1 MTKLFQDVRY
11 GLRVLLKSPGFSLIA
26 VLTLGLGIGATT
38 SLFSVVNGVLLDPL
52 PYPKADQLVEIAAK
66 APPFSES
73 SVSYPNFLDWVREN
87 HTFESLAGYRPSE
100 LSLTG
105 SGDALELKTMQVSA
119 SFFPLLGVQPII
131 GRNFAPE
138 EDKRRAA
145 PVVMLSY
152 GLWKTKF
159 GGSPAILGK
168 TLTLS
173 GRGYRVIGVVP
184 ANFYFCCE
192 ATDFRLGDAYTPIGS
207 WDNPDLYE
215 RSDHMGTFAVGRV
228 KPGVTVKQ
236 ARADMDRVA
245 RDLAAEYPDVDKKEG
260 VWIAPLQDRMVQDV
274 KPMLLVLLAA
284 VGFVLLIACANV
296 ANLLLAR
303 AMGRRREFAIRSVL
317 GASRRRVV
325 RQLLTESLLLSIAGG
340 GLGLLFASWGTQA
353 GLNILP
359 EALPRAGDVR
369 MDLRVLIFTL
379 GVTVLASIL
388 FGLAPAL
395 RTSRSDLHTALKEG
409 GRAASSARH
418 RTQAIFVV
426 AELALAVVLLVGAG
440 LTLRSLAHL
449 WSIRLGFNPKNVE
462 TFTVTLPPPRVKGTP
477 EEVWAGLRQ
486 LTAAISSIPGVESA
500 SLTDGAEPMH
510 GDDEWLLWI
519 EGRPKPE
526 SNDEMI
532 SALSYIVSPGYWKT
546 MQIPLL
552 RGRLLTER
560 DNAHSPAVCVIDE
573 NFARQYF
580 ADQDPIGQR
589 LNVGGADAD
598 QQYEIVG
605 VVGHVNQWGLDS
617 DPTGPVKIQ
626 LYTLV
631 QQFPAKWTSSAS
643 FYVHD
648 FVARTDRPN
657 YPSADAIRGA
667 IERMNSEQVAYDF
680 ESEDRIV
687 SDTLASRWFGMILLG
702 AFAAVAL
709 VLASIG
715 IYGVMSYVA
724 GERTHEIGIRMALG
738 AQREDVLKIVMADAA
753 RMTLIGVPIGLAAA
767 AILTAQMR
775 EMLFGVSATDA
786 PTFAGVAILLSVVAL
801 AACYVPA
808 QRAMRVDP
816 NVALRCE

>member
-1 MTKLFQDVRY
+1 MTRLFQDVRY
-11 GLRVLLKSPGFSLIA
+11 GLRMLLRSPGFLLIA

-38 SLFSVVNGVLLDPL
+38 ALFTVVNGVLLDPL
-52 PYPKADQLVEIAAK
+52 PYPKADQLVEVAAK

-73 SVSYPNFLDWVREN
+73 SISYPNFLDWVREN
-87 HTFESLAGYRPSE
+87 HTFGSLAGYRPSE
-100 LSLTG
+100 LTLTG

-119 SFFPLLGVQPII
+119 SFFPLLGVKPLI
-131 GRNFAPE
+131 GRSFAPE
-138 EDKRRAA
+138 EDKRGAA

-159 GGSPAILGK
+159 GGSPAILGE
-168 TLTLS
+168 TLMLS

-184 ANFYFCCE
+184 ASFYFCCE

-207 WDNPDLYE
+207 WDNPDLYQ
-215 RSDHMGTFAVGRV
+215 RSDHMGIFAVGRM
-228 KPGVTVKQ
+228 KPGVTVDR
-236 ARADMDRVA
+236 ARSDMDRVA

-260 VWIAPLQDRMVQDV
+260 VWIAPLKERMVQDV
-274 KPMLLVLLAA
+274 EPMLVVLLAA

-317 GASRRRVV
+317 GASRGRVV
-325 RQLLTESLLLSIAGG
+325 RQLLTESLLLSAAGG
-340 GLGLLFASWGTQA
+340 GLGLLFASWGTQL
-353 GLNILP
+353 GLSILP
-359 EALPRAGDVR
+359 EALPRANDVR
-369 MDLRVLIFTL
+369 MDLSVLIFTL
-379 GVTVLASIL
+379 AITVLASIL

-395 RTSRSDLHTALKEG
+395 KTSRSDLGTALKEG
-409 GRAASSARH
+409 GRIASSRRH

-426 AELALAVVLLVGAG
+426 AELALAMVLLIGAG
-440 LTLRSLAHL
+440 LTLRSLAKL
-449 WSIRLGFNPKNVE
+449 WSIRLGFNPQNVE
-462 TFTVTLPPPRVKGTP
+462 TFTVTLPPSKAKETP
-477 EEVWAGLRQ
+477 DEVRAALRQ
-486 LTAAISSIPGVESA
+486 LTAAISSLPGVQSA
-500 SLTDGAEPMH
+500 SLTDGAEPMN
-510 GDDEWLLWI
+510 GDDEWSLWI
-519 EGRPKPE
+519 EGRPKPQ
-526 SNDEMI
+526 SQGEMI

-546 MQIPLL
+546 MQIQLL
-552 RGRLLTER
+552 RGRFLTEQ
-560 DNAHSPAVCVIDE
+560 DDAHSPAVCVIDE

-580 ADQDPIGQR
+580 AEQDPIGQR
-589 LNVGGADAD
+589 LNVGDGD
-598 QQYEIVG
+598 QRYEIVG

-626 LYTLV
+626 LYTLAE
-631 QQFPAKWTSSAS
+631 QFPDKWMSSAS

-648 FVARTDRPN
+648 FVARTARPN

-667 IERMNSEQVAYDF
+667 IENMNSERVAYDF
-680 ESEDRIV
+680 ASEDQIV
-687 SDTLASRWFGMILLG
+687 AHTLRSRRFGMILLA

-715 IYGVMSYVA
+715 IYGVMSYVS

-738 AQREDVLKIVMADAA
+738 AQREDVLKIVMADAG
-753 RMTLIGVPIGLAAA
+753 RMTLIAVPIGLAAA

-775 EMLFGVSATDA
+775 GMLFGVSATDPA
-786 PTFAGVAILLSVVAL
+786 TFAGVAILLSVVAL

-808 QRAMRVDP
+808 RRAMRVDP